1 MEEDRS
7 ISLPKVLLIF
17 PPKGF
22 SSKEPLPAL
31 GLIYLAAMLE
41 KDGIPVKILDA
52 AVEHLSWRSLRKRIK
67 EESPDIVGITS
78 LTEFRYEAFKTARIA
93 REVLGK
99 DIPVTIGGPHVSLT
113 AADTMRF
120 QPDIDVVVRGE
131 AEYTFLELC
140 YALWEDRDLSGIMG
154 ISYRKNGEIIHNPPA
169 DLPADLDALPFPARY
184 LMDMKR
190 YNFRLDVPG
199 KGRVPAAHIITSRG
213 CPFHCS
219 FCATS
224 KLSGRRWRNRSPE
237 NVLAELEDIL
247 KKQPE
252 VKAVWFYDDTFTMNK
267 RRVEEI
273 CDGIIERNL
282 DIAFTCS
289 IRVDT
294 VNYDLL
300 KKMREAG
307 CFKVFFGV
315 ESGSPRILDEICQK
329 QITLEQVE
337 TVSKWLDDLGI
348 EKNPGYIISF
358 PEETLEDA
366 EQTLNFMKKVG
377 GIASM
382 SLLRIYPGTRIEEV
396 ARERGMLPPDFSW
409 SRLDQPLPN
418 QFSAAHGS
426 SPIFIDRLSW
436 EELSDL
442 TLQWAQYQGISPW
455 KKLPGVLKNIRSWQ
469 DARHVW
475 TMGWRYLKKK
485 VSP

>member
-1 MEEDRS
+1 
-7 ISLPKVLLIF
+7 
-17 PPKGF
+17 
-22 SSKEPLPAL
+22 
-31 GLIYLAAMLE
+31 MLE
-41 KDGIPVKILDA
+41 RDGVPVEILDA
-52 AVEHLSWRSLRKRIK
+52 AVERLSWRSLAKRIK
-67 EESPDIVGITS
+67 QASPDIVGITS
-78 LTEFRYEAFKTARIA
+78 LTEFRYEAFRTAQVA
-93 REVLGK
+93 REVLGN
-99 DIPVTIGGPHVSLT
+99 DVPVTMGGPHVSLT
-113 AADTMRF
+113 ADDTMRF
-120 QPDIDVVVRGE
+120 QPEIDVVVRGE

-140 YALWEDRDLSGIMG
+140 HTLWEGGDLSGIRG

-169 DLPADLDALPFPARY
+169 DLPADLDALPYPARH

-199 KGRVPAAHIITSRG
+199 RGSLPAAHIITSRG

-224 KLSGRRWRNRSPE
+224 RLSGRRWRHRSPE
-237 NVLAELEDIL
+237 NVLMELEDIL

-267 RRVEEI
+267 QRVVDI
-273 CDGIIERNL
+273 CDGILERRL
-282 DIAFTCS
+282 DVAFTCS

-294 VNYDLL
+294 VNYELL
-300 KKMREAG
+300 KKMKEAG

-315 ESGSPRILDEICQK
+315 ESGSPRILDEVCQK

-337 TVSKWLDDLGI
+337 TVSKWLDELEI

-358 PEETLEDA
+358 PEETLDDA
-366 EQTLNFMKKVG
+366 MQTLNFMKKVG

-396 ARERGMLPPDFSW
+396 ARERGILPSDFSW
-409 SRLDQPLPN
+409 SRTDQPVPN

-436 EELSDL
+436 EQLSDL

-469 DARHVW
+469 DFHHVW
-475 TMGWRYLKKK
+475 TLGWRYLKKQ
-485 VSP
+485 VSKKSGLRTE

>member
-1 MEEDRS
+1 
-7 ISLPKVLLIF
+7 
-17 PPKGF
+17 
-22 SSKEPLPAL
+22 
-31 GLIYLAAMLE
+31 MLE
-41 KDGIPVKILDA
+41 RDGFPVEIRDA
-52 AVEHLSWRSLRKRIK
+52 AVEHLSWRPLGKRLK
-67 EESPDIVGITS
+67 QASPDIIGITS

-99 DIPVTIGGPHVSLT
+99 DVPVTIGGPHVSLT
-113 AADTMRF
+113 ADDTMRF
-120 QPDIDVVVRGE
+120 QPDLDVVVRGE
-131 AEYTFLELC
+131 AEYTFPALC
-140 YALWEDRDLSGIMG
+140 HALWDGKDLSEIPG

-169 DLPADLDALPFPARY
+169 DLPADLDALPFPARH

-199 KGRVPAAHIITSRG
+199 KGSFPAAHIITSRG

-224 KLSGRRWRNRSPE
+224 KLSGRRWRHRSPE

-247 KKQPE
+247 KNQPE

-267 RRVEEI
+267 KRVEVI
-273 CDGIIERNL
+273 CDGILERKL

-315 ESGSPRILDEICQK
+315 ESGSPRILDEVCQK

-366 EQTLNFMKKVG
+366 EQTLSFMKKVG

-396 ARERGMLPPDFSW
+396 ARERGMLPKDFSW
-409 SRLDQPLPN
+409 SRDHQPAPD

-426 SPIFIDRLSW
+426 SPIFMDRLSW

-455 KKLPGVLKNIRSWQ
+455 KKLPGVLKSIRSWQ
-469 DARHVW
+469 DIRHIW
-475 TMGWRYLKKK
+475 TLGWQYLKKK
-485 VSP
+485 V

>member
-1 MEEDRS
+1 MLERD
-7 ISLPKVLLIF
+7 
-17 PPKGF
+17 GF
-22 SSKEPLPAL
+22 SVE
-31 GLIYLAAMLE
+31 
-41 KDGIPVKILDA
+41 ILDA
-52 AVEHLSWRSLRKRIK
+52 AVERLSWRTLGKRIK
-67 EESPDIVGITS
+67 QISPDIVGITS
-78 LTEFRYEAFKTARIA
+78 LTEFRYEAFRTARIVK
-93 REVLGK
+93 EVLGEN
-99 DIPVTIGGPHVSLT
+99 IPVTMGGPHVSLT
-113 AADTMRF
+113 ADDTMRY
-120 QPDIDVVVRGE
+120 QPDLDVVVRGE
-131 AEYTFLELC
+131 AEYTFTELC
-140 YALWEDRDLSGIMG
+140 HALWEGKDLSKIPG

-169 DLPADLDALPFPARY
+169 ELPADLDALPFPARH

-199 KGRVPAAHIITSRG
+199 KGSFPAAHIITSRG

-224 KLSGRRWRNRSPE
+224 KLSGRRWRHRSPE

-247 KKQPE
+247 KNQPE

-267 RRVEEI
+267 KRVEAI
-273 CDGIIERNL
+273 CNGILKRKL

-300 KKMREAG
+300 KKMRDAG

-315 ESGSPRILDEICQK
+315 ESGSPRILDEVCQK

-337 TVSKWLDDLGI
+337 TVSKWLDELGI

-366 EQTLNFMKKVG
+366 EQTLHFMKKVG

-396 ARERGMLPPDFSW
+396 ARERGILPKDFSW
-409 SRLDQPLPN
+409 SRDHQPAPD

-426 SPIFIDRLSW
+426 SPIFLDRLSW
-436 EELSDL
+436 EDLSDL
-442 TLQWAQYQGISPW
+442 TLKWAQYQGISPW
-455 KKLPGVLKNIRSWQ
+455 KKLPGVLKSIRSWQ
-469 DARHVW
+469 DIRHVW
-475 TMGWRYLKKK
+475 TLGCRYFSKKT
-485 VSP
+485 SH